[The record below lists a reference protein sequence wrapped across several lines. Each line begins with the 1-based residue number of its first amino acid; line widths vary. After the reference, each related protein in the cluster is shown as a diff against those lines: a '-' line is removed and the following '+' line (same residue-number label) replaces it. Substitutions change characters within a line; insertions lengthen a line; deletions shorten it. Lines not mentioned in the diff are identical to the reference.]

1 MTYVRTVRIKNE
13 CSYLSLNLTLTLC
26 YRALEKK
33 VLAID
38 SCLMIAYRLVT
49 FISQGQRPQKKVFLR
64 SLDLVIN
71 GADEK
76 NNILILARTN
86 AIPLAYNTYLSG

>member
-1 MTYVRTVRIKNE
+1 
-13 CSYLSLNLTLTLC
+13 
-26 YRALEKK
+26 
-33 VLAID
+33 
-38 SCLMIAYRLVT
+38 MIAYRLVT